1 MALQT
6 TTPHANGPRR
16 MLLERGHHTR
26 GDDGRFA
33 SDILC
38 SVMHLLNKCME
49 VDGDLPEADLNS
61 VAI

>member
-6 TTPHANGPRR
+6 TTLHANGPRR

-38 SVMHLLNKCME
+38 GVMHLCME
-49 VDGDLPEADLNS
+49 VDRDPPEADLNS